1 MTAKNESTKWISPWD
16 MASKHEA
23 FKDYTQ
29 DEIDDMLLCELGE
42 IIEDWEWENDCD

>member
-1 MTAKNESTKWISPWD
+1 MTAKNKSTKWISPWD
-16 MASKHEA
+16 VASKHEA

-42 IIEDWEWENDCD
+42 IIEEWENDCD